1 MGVIISSAVLPTTLT
16 LLWSRQNKWAA
27 MLSPLLGLACS
38 LIAWLVTT
46 SKEFDGVLNTA
57 TLGANNP
64 MLAGNVVALLSPCI
78 FIPVL
83 TFAFGADNYDWK
95 TMAAIRKGDDHDMAD
110 SAGIDLEDIPGEA
123 NNTADEEVE
132 EQRNLLCASKI
143 AKTTCVVLTISLL
156 ILWPMPMYGSSY
168 IFSKGFFTGWVVVG
182 ILWLFCSLFCVGLYP
197 LFEGRHSMIHTV
209 KSIYLD
215 ATGKQHPSKHHR
227 NLTMME
233 GQTAEKDDRTQTRPE
248 SKQATSASDEK
259 AEGVINVS

>member
-1 MGVIISSAVLPTTLT
+1 MGVVISSSVLPATLT
-16 LLWSRQNKWAA
+16 LMWSKQNKWAA
-27 MLSPLLGLACS
+27 MLSPPLGLACS

-46 SKEFDGVLNTA
+46 SKESDGVFNTA

-64 MLAGNVVALLSPCI
+64 MLAGNVVALLSPLL

-110 SAGIDLEDIPGEA
+110 AAGVDLEDIPGEA
-123 NNTADEEVE
+123 NNTVTQEAE
-132 EQRNLLCASKI
+132 EQRNLLRASKI
-143 AKTTCVVLTISLL
+143 AKTTCVILTISLL
-156 ILWPMPMYGSSY
+156 VLWPMPMYGTSY

-197 LFEGRHSMIHTV
+197 LFEGRHSLFHTV

-215 ATGKQHPSKHHR
+215 VTGKQHPSKHHR
-227 NLTMME
+227 NITMTKGE
-233 GQTAEKDDRTQTRPE
+233 TAETSDITQTGSK
-248 SKQATSASDEK
+248 SKQVMLASDES
-259 AEGVINVS
+259 AEVL